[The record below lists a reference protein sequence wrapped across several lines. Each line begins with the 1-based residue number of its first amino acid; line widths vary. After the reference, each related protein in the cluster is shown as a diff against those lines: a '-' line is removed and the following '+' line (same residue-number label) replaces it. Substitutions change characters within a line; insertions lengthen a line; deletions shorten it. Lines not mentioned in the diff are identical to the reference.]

1 MGIYVIQKGDSSGRG
16 QETNSSVFRTGLFQ
30 IQSYRMNLRE
40 DTPWTFANMNNTT
53 RLCGVPTHFLLSS
66 WHQECCFRQNPTTL
80 EETRS
85 VSMGETIG
93 LAAGWALTTS
103 PATSNSKTS
112 SVSFP
117 VKTEENTPTS
127 LLKNNQ
133 SDLKDSIDYRLST

>member
-1 MGIYVIQKGDSSGRG
+1 MGVIQKGDSSGRG

-30 IQSYRMNLRE
+30 RQSYRMNLRE

-66 WHQECCFRQNPTTL
+66 WHQECGFRQNPTTL

-85 VSMGETIG
+85 ASMGETIG

-103 PATSNSKTS
+103 PATANSKTS

-117 VKTEENTPTS
+117 VKTEENSSPFSKKTTN
-127 LLKNNQ
+127 L
-133 SDLKDSIDYRLST
+133 T

>member
-1 MGIYVIQKGDSSGRG
+1 MG
-16 QETNSSVFRTGLFQ
+16 
-30 IQSYRMNLRE
+30 
-40 DTPWTFANMNNTT
+40 NNTT

-66 WHQECCFRQNPTTL
+66 WHQECGFRQNPTTL

-93 LAAGWALTTS
+93 LAAGWALTT
-103 PATSNSKTS
+103 

-133 SDLKDSIDYRLST
+133 SDLKDSIDYRLDLIFDLQPSNEACILTEMN